1 MSMTTASSSMIYR
14 SFSKVLIANRGEIAV
29 RIIRAAQDEGL
40 EAVAI
45 YANPDRDAM
54 HVRLA
59 DHAFSLN
66 GDTVADTYLSVEK
79 VLRAARDSGADAIHP
94 GYGFLA
100 ENADFAQ
107 AVLDAGLVWIGP
119 PPAAIKALGDK
130 VAARHIAHKVGA
142 PLAPGTAD
150 PVESAQEV
158 VDFADEHG
166 LPLAIKA
173 AHGGGGRGIKVVR
186 QRSEIPDAYESAVR
200 EATAAFG
207 RGECFVERFL
217 DAPRHLET
225 QCLADQAGNVVVVST
240 RDCSLQR
247 RNQKLVEEAPA
258 PYLTAD
264 QEQQLYDASVALL
277 QEAGYVG
284 AGTCEFLIG
293 QDGTI
298 SFLEVN
304 TRLQVEHTVSEEVT
318 GIDLV
323 REQFRI
329 ARGEELGYEHPSVHG
344 HSFEFRITA
353 EDPGQNFMPAPG
365 TVTRMRLPG
374 GPGVRIDTGIEEG
387 ETISGAFDS
396 MVAKLIVTG
405 RDRKEALER
414 SHRALNEMRIAGL
427 ATVLPFHRTIIKDP
441 NFAPELDQPGQKV
454 PVEGPFTV
462 HTRWIETD
470 FINDLQPQSVV
481 PSMDDSDE
489 TERRVVT
496 VEVNG
501 KRVEV
506 TLPDSLAGIAAV
518 DAKPQRRR
526 PTRTATKASGASAA
540 GASGD
545 TVTSPMQGT
554 IVKLGVEVGEEVVE
568 GDLIL
573 VLEAMKM
580 EQPITAHKAGTV
592 TELTAEPGTTV
603 NAGAPLATI
612 EG

>member
-1 MSMTTASSSMIYR
+1 MSMTTASSSMNYH

-29 RIIRAAQDEGL
+29 RVIRAAQDEGL

-45 YANPDRDAM
+45 YANPDRESM

-59 DHAFSLN
+59 DHAFALN
-66 GDTVADTYLSVEK
+66 GDTVADTYLSVDK
-79 VLRAARDSGADAIHP
+79 VLKAAKDSGADAIHP

-107 AVLDAGLVWIGP
+107 AVIDAGIIWIGP
-119 PPAAIKALGDK
+119 PPSAIHALGDK
-130 VAARHIAHKVGA
+130 VAARHLAQKVGA
-142 PLAPGTAD
+142 PLAPGTTD
-150 PVESAQEV
+150 PVESSQEV
-158 VDFADEHG
+158 IDFADEFG

-186 QRSEIPDAYESAVR
+186 KRSEIPEAYESAVR

-217 DAPRHLET
+217 DSPRHLET
-225 QCLADQAGNVVVVST
+225 QCLADSAGNVVVVST

-258 PYLTAD
+258 PYLNEN
-264 QEQQLYDASVALL
+264 QEQQLYDASVSLL

-293 QDGTI
+293 QDGTV

-329 ARGEELGYEHPSVHG
+329 ARGEPLGYDHPRVNG

-365 TVTRMRLPG
+365 TITKMRLPG

-396 MVAKLIVTG
+396 MVAKLIITG
-405 RDRKEALER
+405 NDRKQALQR
-414 SHRALNEMRIAGL
+414 SHRALTEMRIAGL
-427 ATVLPFHRTIIKDP
+427 ATVLPFHRRVIQDP
-441 NFAPELDQPGQKV
+441 NFAPELDQPEQKI
-454 PVEGPFTV
+454 PSDGPFTV

-470 FINDLQPQSVV
+470 FINDLQPQVNQQGM
-481 PSMDDSDE
+481 PE
-489 TERRVVT
+489 AEGQERRAVT

-518 DAKPQRRR
+518 DSKPQRRR
-526 PTRTATKASGASAA
+526 PSRSATGTSGATAA
-540 GASGD
+540 GVSGD

-554 IVKLGVEVGEEVVE
+554 IVKVGVEVGDEVSE

-580 EQPITAHKAGTV
+580 EQPIIAHKAGKV
-592 TELTAEPGTTV
+592 TDLTAEIGSSV
-603 NAGAPLATI
+603 NAGAALATI
-612 EG
+612 EE

>member
-1 MSMTTASSSMIYR
+1 MSMTTASSSMNYH

-29 RIIRAAQDEGL
+29 RVIRAAQDEGL

-45 YANPDRDAM
+45 YANPDRESM

-59 DHAFSLN
+59 DHAFALN
-66 GDTVADTYLSVEK
+66 GDTVADTYLSVDK
-79 VLRAARDSGADAIHP
+79 VLKAAKDSGADAIHP

-107 AVLDAGLVWIGP
+107 AVIDAGIIWIGP
-119 PPAAIKALGDK
+119 PPSAIHALGDK
-130 VAARHIAHKVGA
+130 VAARHLAQKVGA
-142 PLAPGTAD
+142 PLAPGTTD
-150 PVESAQEV
+150 PVESSQEV
-158 VDFADEHG
+158 IDFADEFG

-186 QRSEIPDAYESAVR
+186 KRSEIPEAYESAVR

-217 DAPRHLET
+217 DSPRHLET
-225 QCLADQAGNVVVVST
+225 QCLADSAGNVVVVST

-258 PYLTAD
+258 PYLNEN
-264 QEQQLYDASVALL
+264 QEQQLYDASVSLL

-293 QDGTI
+293 QDGTV

-329 ARGEELGYEHPSVHG
+329 ARGEPLGYDHPRVKG

-365 TVTRMRLPG
+365 TITKMRLPG

-396 MVAKLIVTG
+396 MVAKLIITG
-405 RDRKEALER
+405 NDRKQALQR
-414 SHRALNEMRIAGL
+414 SHRALTEMRIAGL
-427 ATVLPFHRTIIKDP
+427 ATVLPFHRRVIQDP
-441 NFAPELDQPGQKV
+441 NFAPELDQPEQKI
-454 PVEGPFTV
+454 PSDGPFTV

-470 FINDLQPQSVV
+470 FINDLQPQVNQQGM
-481 PSMDDSDE
+481 PE
-489 TERRVVT
+489 AEGQERRAVT

-518 DAKPQRRR
+518 ESKPQRRR
-526 PTRTATKASGASAA
+526 PSRSATGTSGATAA
-540 GASGD
+540 GVSGD

-554 IVKLGVEVGEEVVE
+554 IVKVGVEVGDEVSE

-580 EQPITAHKAGTV
+580 EQPIIAHKAGKV
-592 TELTAEPGTTV
+592 TDLTAEIGSSV
-603 NAGAPLATI
+603 NAGAALATI
-612 EG
+612 EE